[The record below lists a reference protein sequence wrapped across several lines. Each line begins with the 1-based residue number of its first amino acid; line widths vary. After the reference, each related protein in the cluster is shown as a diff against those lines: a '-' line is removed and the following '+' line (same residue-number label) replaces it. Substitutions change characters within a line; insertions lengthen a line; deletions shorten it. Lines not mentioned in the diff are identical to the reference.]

1 MCVLY
6 VALFCFVLTITG
18 TIFLPLFASVILN
31 QLQRSELALPSLLT
45 LISGKMHDDRTHSGG
60 QEVYTI

>member
-1 MCVLY
+1 MSL
-6 VALFCFVLTITG
+6 CFVLTITG
-18 TIFLPLFASVILN
+18 TIFLSVFASVILN

>member
-6 VALFCFVLTITG
+6 DALFCFVLTITG
-18 TIFLPLFASVILN
+18 TIFLSVFASVILN
-31 QLQRSELALPSLLT
+31 QPQRSELALPSLLM
-45 LISGKMHDDRTHSGG
+45 LISRKMQDDRTHSGG